1 MDPDDAARCVQ
12 LGVEGVWVSNH
23 GGRQLDHSEAP
34 ISVLPEIAQASQS
47 LSASASLSCAGPEWM
62 RLPQAVAGRATIIID
77 SGFMRGTDVVKAMAL
92 GADLVGVGRMAAFAL
107 AAGGEE
113 GVVKFVRSNLLIF

>member
-1 MDPDDAARCVQ
+1 
-12 LGVEGVWVSNH
+12 
-23 GGRQLDHSEAP
+23 
-34 ISVLPEIAQASQS
+34 
-47 LSASASLSCAGPEWM
+47 M

-113 GVVKFVRSNLLIF
+113 GVVKFVRPQSSHLLNLAPALRSG

>member
-1 MDPDDAARCVQ
+1 
-12 LGVEGVWVSNH
+12 
-23 GGRQLDHSEAP
+23 
-34 ISVLPEIAQASQS
+34 
-47 LSASASLSCAGPEWM
+47 M

-113 GVVKFVRSNLLIF
+113 GVVKFVRPQSSHLLNLLLALRFD

>member
-1 MDPDDAARCVQ
+1 
-12 LGVEGVWVSNH
+12 
-23 GGRQLDHSEAP
+23 
-34 ISVLPEIAQASQS
+34 
-47 LSASASLSCAGPEWM
+47 M

-107 AAGGEE
+107 AAGAMPTPCRP
-113 GVVKFVRSNLLIF
+113 RSAGRSALSGYWSADVA

>member
-47 LSASASLSCAGPEWM
+47 LSASASLSCAGRE
-62 RLPQAVAGRATIIID
+62 
-77 SGFMRGTDVVKAMAL
+77 
-92 GADLVGVGRMAAFAL
+92 
-107 AAGGEE
+107 
-113 GVVKFVRSNLLIF
+113 

>member
-1 MDPDDAARCVQ
+1 MGRLDRLLVKGIMDPDDAARCVQ

-47 LSASASLSCAGPEWM
+47 LSASASLSCAGRE
-62 RLPQAVAGRATIIID
+62 
-77 SGFMRGTDVVKAMAL
+77 
-92 GADLVGVGRMAAFAL
+92 
-107 AAGGEE
+107 
-113 GVVKFVRSNLLIF
+113 

>member
-1 MDPDDAARCVQ
+1 
-12 LGVEGVWVSNH
+12 
-23 GGRQLDHSEAP
+23 
-34 ISVLPEIAQASQS
+34 
-47 LSASASLSCAGPEWM
+47 M